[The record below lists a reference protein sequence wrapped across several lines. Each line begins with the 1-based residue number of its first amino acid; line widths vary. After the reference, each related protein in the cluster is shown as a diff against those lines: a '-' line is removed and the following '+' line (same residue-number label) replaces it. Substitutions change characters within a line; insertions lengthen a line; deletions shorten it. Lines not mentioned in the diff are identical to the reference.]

1 MTLSPSP
8 EERDLVIGVTAQ
20 PNSTGKAITA
30 RKAGG
35 MKDLELCVS
44 HTKVPLRE
52 ALQNIAQAIN
62 LALQEDYLETD
73 LDRVYKGA
81 RVRKGAVEVKH
92 RDYIGLGDGVFASLG
107 KLNKSFQLT
116 LKGPDPASPEGR
128 EAIEKHGGGPISGLV
143 SLMGRKLD
151 LLQEFEDKVPLYVE
165 QAFDRLEAKGMIV
178 DWHRHEWEISTTFI
192 GLDIIIKPVLAE
204 ELSATAENATA
215 QTEGA
220 ESK

>member
-1 MTLSPSP
+1 MSTSTPSP
-8 EERDLVIGVTAQ
+8 EEKDLVIGVTA
-20 PNSTGKAITA
+20 PAGAGGGAITA

-44 HTKVPLRE
+44 HSKIPLRE
-52 ALQNIAQAIN
+52 ALQNVAQAIN

-92 RDYIGLGDGVFASLG
+92 RDYIGLGDGIFASVG

-128 EAIEKHGGGPISGLV
+128 EAIEKNGGGMISGLV

-151 LLQEFEDKVPLYVE
+151 LFQEFEDKVPLYVE

-178 DWHRHEWEISTTFI
+178 DWNRHEWEITTTFV
-192 GLDIIIKPVLAE
+192 GLNIIIKPVLPEVE
-204 ELSATAENATA
+204 ETPAKVQETPEVKP
-215 QTEGA
+215 E
-220 ESK
+220 